1 MGRITY
7 HRNCRNNMDRTEF
20 EQELRAN
27 SDQQNRALF
36 FLAHTNLEKL
46 EKELLELLSVAS
58 TVASTMDSSSLEFQ
72 SRSDE
77 MFDTARKI
85 DIETDK
91 WDNAMSA
98 ILKEFSIRMGLP
110 I

>member
-1 MGRITY
+1 
-7 HRNCRNNMDRTEF
+7 MDRTEF

-46 EKELLELLSVAS
+46 EKELLELLSVAA
-58 TVASTMDSSSLEFQ
+58 TIDRSSLEFQ

-91 WDNAMSA
+91 WNNAMSA